1 MDMLWWH
8 WVAIGLVLA
17 GLELAGP
24 GGFFIIFF
32 GVGAVA
38 VGLLELAG
46 LGAPPWLAWLLF
58 TVISVLS
65 LLLFRRPLLAALRR
79 FDPPTTAVDRLE
91 GEVATPLADIAPGDV
106 GRVELRGSAWSARN
120 TGTAVLRRGQRCI
133 VRHVDGLMLSI
144 VAEGV

>member
-1 MDMLWWH
+1 MLWWH
-8 WVAIGLVLA
+8 WVALGLVLA

-32 GVGAVA
+32 GVGALV
-38 VGLLELAG
+38 VGALELIG
-46 LGAPPWLAWLLF
+46 LGGPSWLPWLLF
-58 TVISVLS
+58 SAISVLS
-65 LLLFRRPLLAALRR
+65 LLLFRRPLLAVLRR
-79 FDPPTTAVDRLE
+79 FDPPADSVDRLE
-91 GEVATPLADIAPGDV
+91 GEVATPLADIEPGAV

-120 TGTAVLRRGQRCI
+120 TGSAVLRRGQRCV